1 MSVCEDE
8 CLSLSTHICS
18 RGLIVRMS
26 VRMRE
31 RMRVGMSARIISGR
45 MSAYHLAHTH
55 VQKAGVN
62 HSRGLIVR
70 MSERISVRISERM
83 NVRVSVR
90 MTARMNERMS
100 VTVYHCAHTHVQKE
114 GVNHSRGLIVSFPIN
129 CASLVQWGLHDNF
142 LIVSETE

>member
-1 MSVCEDE
+1 M
-8 CLSLSTHICS
+8 
-18 RGLIVRMS
+18 RMS
-26 VRMRE
+26 VR
-31 RMRVGMSARIISGR
+31 ISGR

-62 HSRGLIVR
+62 RSRGLIVR
-70 MSERISVRISERM
+70 MSERISVRISERIS
-83 NVRVSVR
+83 VRVRMTAWMNER